1 MKEFEREEISKLP
14 VKYQPLSPIAYVGYV
29 LLFALPLIG
38 IICLFV
44 FGFSDD
50 NIARR
55 NMARAYLIVYA
66 VAIGLGLLIG
76 IISIVVIGG
85 LASAV

>member
-29 LLFALPLIG
+29 ILFGLPLIG

-50 NIARR
+50 NISRR

-66 VAIGLGLLIG
+66 VGIALGFLIG
-76 IISIVVIGG
+76 IISIAIIGG
-85 LASAV
+85 LANAA